1 MRRSQSAATIPA
13 VLMDTFQSILAKRLS
28 EGLAKAGLPEAGELT
43 QATDPRFGDY
53 QTNVALVLGKERG
66 EKPRGLA
73 EKIVGHLDV
82 AQLCEQAVVAGA
94 GFINFTLRPAA
105 IEKQTLDVLRDERL
119 GVAETDSPQR
129 IVIDLG
135 SPNVAKPMHVGHIR
149 STVLGDALARVAEF
163 LGHEVIRDNHIGD
176 WGTQFGMV
184 IYGWK
189 NLLDRQALQ
198 RNPLAEIVRIYKET
212 NERASS
218 DPHVR
223 EACRQELVKLQA
235 GNKINVDI
243 WNECVAFSMQDF
255 ERIYKLLDVHY
266 DMQCGESF
274 YHDRLPGVVDRLLK
288 AGVAEISEGAVVVF
302 FRDDPELADKP
313 LIIRKRDGGFNYA
326 TTDLATVDY
335 RINELKADAIWYV
348 VGAPQSLHF
357 KQIFTI
363 ARREYTANLR
373 HIIFGSVLGDDRKLM
388 KTRSG
393 ENVPLRELLEEACK
407 RARKIIDE
415 KNPDLSDEE
424 KSDIAEKIGIGAVK
438 YADLSQYRTTDY
450 IFSWDRMLSLHG
462 NTAPYL
468 QNAYVRIRSIFRKAG
483 ESTVAGIAD
492 AGPGSPTPATTTTAL
507 TLKDPAELDLAKRL
521 CQFGEIV
528 PQVLNGFR
536 PNILANYLFEL
547 ANSFH
552 AFYEACPVLK
562 SEEPARGSRLALC
575 DLTARVL
582 QRGLDLLGIKV
593 PERM

>member
-1 MRRSQSAATIPA
+1 MQ
-13 VLMDTFQSILAKRLS
+13 TFQSLLAKKLS
-28 EGLAKAGLPEAGELT
+28 NALARADLPDAGELT
-43 QATDPRFGDY
+43 QAADPRFGDY
-53 QTNVALVLGKERG
+53 QSNIALVLGKQRG
-66 EKPRGLA
+66 ENPRALA
-73 EKIVGHLDV
+73 EKIVAHLDV
-82 AQLCEQAVVAGA
+82 SDISEPPAVAGA
-94 GFINFTLRPAA
+94 GFINFKLRSAA
-105 IEKQTLDVLRDERL
+105 IEKQTMDILQDEQL
-119 GVAETDSPQR
+119 GVDKTESPRR
-129 IVIDLG
+129 IVIDFG

-149 STVLGDALARVAEF
+149 STVLGDALARVAKF

-184 IYGWK
+184 IWGWK
-189 NLLDRQALQ
+189 NLLDQKALQ

-212 NERASS
+212 NERVSS
-218 DPHVR
+218 DPDVR
-223 EACRQELVKLQA
+223 EACRQELVKLQT
-235 GNKINVDI
+235 GDKENTDI

-255 ERIYKLLDVHY
+255 EHVYKLLDVHY
-266 DMQCGESF
+266 DLQCGESF
-274 YHDRLPGVVDRLLK
+274 YNDQLPGTVDRLLK

-302 FRDDPELADKP
+302 FRDDPDLADKP

-326 TTDLATVDY
+326 TTDVATIDY
-335 RINELKADAIWYV
+335 RVNELKADAIWYV
-348 VGAPQSLHF
+348 VGAPQILHF
-357 KQIFTI
+357 KQIFAV
-363 ARREYTANLR
+363 ARREGYTVEVR
-373 HIIFGSVLGDDRKLM
+373 HVTFGSVLGEDRKLM

-393 ENVPLRELLEEACK
+393 ENVPLSELLEEACR

-424 KSDIAEKIGIGAVK
+424 KKDIAEKIGIGAVK

-450 IFSWDRMLSLHG
+450 IFSWDKMLSLHG

-468 QNAYVRIRSIFRKAG
+468 QNAYVRIRSIFRKADVVAPLSRG
-483 ESTVAGIAD
+483 ESRRQSAVATNID
-492 AGPGSPTPATTTTAL
+492 KL
-507 TLKDPAELDLAKRL
+507 VLIDPEEINLAKRV
-521 CQFGEIV
+521 CQFAEIV

-547 ANSFH
+547 SNSFH

-562 SEEPARGSRLALC
+562 SEEPARSSRLMLS

>member
-1 MRRSQSAATIPA
+1 MRRSDRAATVPA
-13 VLMDTFQSILAKRLS
+13 VPMDTFQSLLAKK
-28 EGLAKAGLPEAGELT
+28 LADALACVGLPTAGELT

-53 QTNVALVLGKERG
+53 QTNVALVLGKQRG
-66 EKPRGLA
+66 ENPRALA
-73 EKIVGHLDV
+73 EKIVAQLDV
-82 AQLCEQAVVAGA
+82 SDVSEPPAVAGA
-94 GFINFTLRPAA
+94 GFINFTLRQAA
-105 IEKQTLDVLRDERL
+105 VEKQALDILRDERL
-119 GVAETDSPQR
+119 GVAETESPRR
-129 IVIDLG
+129 IVIDFG

-149 STVLGDALARVAEF
+149 STVLGDALARVAKF
-163 LGHEVIRDNHIGD
+163 LGNEVIRDNHVGD

-184 IYGWK
+184 IWGWK

-212 NERASS
+212 NERASQE
-218 DPHVR
+218 PEVR

-235 GNKINVDI
+235 GDKENTDV

-255 ERIYKLLDVHY
+255 ERVYSLLDVRY
-266 DMQCGESF
+266 DLQCGESF
-274 YHDRLPGVVDRLLK
+274 YHDRLSAVVDRLLK
-288 AGVAEISEGAVVVF
+288 AGIAEISEGAVVVF
-302 FRDDPELADKP
+302 FHDDPELADKP

-326 TTDLATVDY
+326 TTDLATIDY
-335 RINELKADAIWYV
+335 RVNELKADAIWYV
-348 VGAPQSLHF
+348 VGAPQTLHF
-357 KQIFTI
+357 RQIFAV
-363 ARREYTANLR
+363 ARREGYAASLR
-373 HIIFGSVLGDDRKLM
+373 HIIFGSVLGEDRKLM

-393 ENVPLRELLEEACK
+393 ENVPLRELVEEACK
-407 RARKIIDE
+407 RARKIIEEKNPGLSEDE
-415 KNPDLSDEE
+415 KN
-424 KSDIAEKIGIGAVK
+424 DIAEKIGIGAVK

-450 IFSWDRMLSLHG
+450 IFSWDKMLSLHG

-468 QNAYVRIRSIFRKAG
+468 QNAYVRIRSIFRKAA
-483 ESTVAGIAD
+483 VA
-492 AGPGSPTPATTTTAL
+492 TPLRGVTETGHRAVATTV
-507 TLKDPAELDLAKRL
+507 TLKEPAELDLAKRV
-521 CQFGEIV
+521 CQFAEIV

-562 SEEPARGSRLALC
+562 SEEPARSSRLMLS